1 MNEEKRVNGKDV
13 IRLLLGNKW
22 LYLVLVGVFFVTSFV
37 GLSLFSS
44 SRKEYVAFFDYDVA
58 GFNTVVSENGE
69 KNSYYIDGEKFDPR
83 AIVTKEKI
91 SGYIQN
97 NNYLSGLDAEKMSQR
112 NLVTSFSYKTR
123 YKANDHKM
131 DDKDSAYVED
141 QKGYE
146 LVLDSY
152 GLNDFQAKVLCE
164 CIADE
169 VISVS
174 KNKIDKIHYSS
185 YITAYD
191 KAKSYPD
198 KINNLVSGIENLTK
212 LSETL
217 KETYGDVLLPSGNYG
232 GDEGYYYLDQFTI
245 SSWQNQMRL
254 AFDSYYVNSLSNELE
269 VNGYIV
275 PESKEYIE
283 SLRSTVES
291 LNRQIAVNNGV
302 LIELKNQRDGL
313 VRSVGSSEGGSSTN
327 TNATV
332 ESLEIREYNT
342 EIIALTK
349 QIAEDTERVNLYKL
363 QLDKL
368 NTSSLTPEYNS
379 NLEAFESKL
388 TNIRADLEFYT
399 NQYEAIAKK
408 IMIDNLNVYFDSEEI
423 VTARGEF
430 DFSIIFVGSVAIGIL
445 APMLVNLILAGFN
458 LAEGKSL
465 LNLKK
470 RKNSDIE

>member
-1 MNEEKRVNGKDV
+1 
-13 IRLLLGNKW
+13 
-22 LYLVLVGVFFVTSFV
+22 
-37 GLSLFSS
+37 
-44 SRKEYVAFFDYDVA
+44 
-58 GFNTVVSENGE
+58 
-69 KNSYYIDGEKFDPR
+69 
-83 AIVTKEKI
+83 
-91 SGYIQN
+91 
-97 NNYLSGLDAEKMSQR
+97 
-112 NLVTSFSYKTR
+112 
-123 YKANDHKM
+123 
-131 DDKDSAYVED
+131 
-141 QKGYE
+141 
-146 LVLDSY
+146 
-152 GLNDFQAKVLCE
+152 
-164 CIADE
+164 
-169 VISVS
+169 
-174 KNKIDKIHYSS
+174 
-185 YITAYD
+185 
-191 KAKSYPD
+191 
-198 KINNLVSGIENLTK
+198 
-212 LSETL
+212 
-217 KETYGDVLLPSGNYG
+217 
-232 GDEGYYYLDQFTI
+232 
-245 SSWQNQMRL
+245 MRL

-291 LNRQIAVNNGV
+291 LNRQIAVNNGI
-302 LIELKNQRDGL
+302 LSELKNQRDGL

-379 NLEAFESKL
+379 NLEAFETKL
-388 TNIRADLEFYT
+388 TNIRTDLEFYT

-465 LNLKK
+465 LNIKK